1 MLVDICRYRHT
12 YLLIAILRTAPPGEQ
27 SKAMKFVTL
36 ILHCMLRISKR
47 SVQPENM
54 RNCAEITAVL
64 PRGMKI
70 RTFVLCAV
78 QCCGCDSA
86 WKSAHGAR
94 RTAAERQGLACSFA
108 RSLCVCVWLCE
119 LGSTARSLELR
130 RRTTRDRIATIA
142 ERFCRRGSRWRQSF
156 ACRRRIAVSA
166 QCSLPPSLPVSLRD
180 CSLLN

>member
-12 YLLIAILRTAPPGEQ
+12 YLLIAILRTTPPGEQ

-70 RTFVLCAV
+70 PTFVLCAV

-86 WKSAHGAR
+86 
-94 RTAAERQGLACSFA
+94 
-108 RSLCVCVWLCE
+108 
-119 LGSTARSLELR
+119 
-130 RRTTRDRIATIA
+130 
-142 ERFCRRGSRWRQSF
+142 
-156 ACRRRIAVSA
+156 
-166 QCSLPPSLPVSLRD
+166 
-180 CSLLN
+180 